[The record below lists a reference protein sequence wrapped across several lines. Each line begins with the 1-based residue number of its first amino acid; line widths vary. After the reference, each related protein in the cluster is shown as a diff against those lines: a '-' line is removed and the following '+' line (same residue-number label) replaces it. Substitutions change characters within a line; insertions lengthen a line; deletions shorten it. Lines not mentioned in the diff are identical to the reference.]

1 MIEWLTPCSWQLT
14 VIWVFYFAIH
24 SLFASIMLKQLVA
37 SYRPGLMPYYRL
49 AYNAIATLLLIP
61 PLYLLFRCD
70 SPAVISWPEP
80 LRWIAWLMMLM
91 AVLLFLWTT
100 RYYDGSAFLGLRQA
114 REGIRT
120 VEDQEQFQLSP
131 VHRFVRHP
139 WYLVGLL
146 LIWSQNMNQSLF
158 VSAVMLSGYFF
169 IGSRWEETKLIA
181 YHGEV
186 YRQYRARVPGI
197 IPLPWKYLT
206 REQADHLIS
215 NGKPA

>member
-1 MIEWLTPCSWQLT
+1 MIDWLTPCSWQL
-14 VIWVFYFAIH
+14 VVAWVFYFAVH
-24 SLFASIMLKQLVA
+24 SLFASITVKQLVA
-37 SYRPGLMPYYRL
+37 RYRSGLMPYYRL
-49 AYNAIATLLLIP
+49 AFNAVATLLLALP
-61 PLYLLFRCD
+61 FYLLFKCD
-70 SPAVISWPEP
+70 SPAFITWPDS
-80 LRWIAWLMMLM
+80 LRWISWLMMSM

-139 WYLVGLL
+139 WYLVALL

-158 VSAVMLSGYFF
+158 ISAVLLTGYFF
-169 IGSRWEETKLIA
+169 IGSRWEETKLVA
-181 YHGEV
+181 YHGDV
-186 YRQYRARVPGI
+186 YREYRARVPGI

-206 REQADHLIS
+206 REQADRLIS
-215 NGKPA
+215 SGNRA